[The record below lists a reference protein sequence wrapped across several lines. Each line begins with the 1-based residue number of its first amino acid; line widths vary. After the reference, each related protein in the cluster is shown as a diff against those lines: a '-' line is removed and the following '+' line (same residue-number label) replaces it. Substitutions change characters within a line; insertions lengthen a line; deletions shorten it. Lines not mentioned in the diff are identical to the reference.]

1 MKPGPC
7 SSITIVDALRLAA
20 RARDHRNDH
29 RADGAADRPQD
40 SRYGHH
46 AAPLHVRSFDR
57 ARACSGLEV
66 CIARDLSSRSRSH
79 ARPRDPR
86 ACGGDGHREDSQ
98 HGRHGELQ
106 CARNPGHAYECGW
119 RGVSQY
125 MRSWEYPLR
134 TLDSYRCPI
143 NAANSGIV
151 AEANDAQSAPPAG

>member
-1 MKPGPC
+1 MPKCHLGLPASNPSNRNEARAVRGRP
-7 SSITIVDALRLAA
+7 LRLAA
-20 RARDHRNDH
+20 LARDHRNDH

-46 AAPLHVRSFDR
+46 AAPLHVRSLDR

-86 ACGGDGHREDSQ
+86 ACDGDGHREDSP

-119 RGVSQY
+119 RDVSRY
-125 MRSWEYPLR
+125 MRSCKYPFETRFL
-134 TLDSYRCPI
+134 SM
-143 NAANSGIV
+143 
-151 AEANDAQSAPPAG
+151 PP